1 MTRLDLRVGD
11 VIDLT
16 ARVTIDAP
24 IDADDHGCWIA
35 LGTDGLGVAWQ
46 VNHPSVKVK
55 PVKLVSRRPKV
66 GDVIT
71 GEELKARKWKRGTII
86 RATPGATYVL
96 MGDGCWYR
104 VEAESLHFPCAFSDF
119 LDREEIEIVRLPD

>member
-11 VIDLT
+11 VVELT
-16 ARVTIDAP
+16 VRVTINNPLDAR
-24 IDADDHGCWIA
+24 DHDWVV

-46 VNHPSVKVK
+46 LNDPSVKVK

-86 RATPGATYVL
+86 RDGGGPCTL
-96 MGDGCWYR
+96 ILLGDGLWR
-104 VEAESLHFPCAFSDF
+104 SILAPEPVPCSFSEFD
-119 LDREEIEIVRLPD
+119 DDEEIEIVRLPD

>member
-24 IDADDHGCWIA
+24 IDASDHGWVV
-35 LGTDGLGVAWQ
+35 LGADGLGVAWQ
-46 VNHPSVKVK
+46 LNDPSVKVK

-71 GEELKARKWKRGTII
+71 GEELKARKWKRGTMI
-86 RATPGATYVL
+86 RDDEAKTYIL
-96 MGDGCWYR
+96 LGNGMWYC
-104 VEAESLHFPCAFSDF
+104 VEADSTGWPSPFSDF
-119 LDREEIEIVRLPD
+119 SNREEIEIVRLPD